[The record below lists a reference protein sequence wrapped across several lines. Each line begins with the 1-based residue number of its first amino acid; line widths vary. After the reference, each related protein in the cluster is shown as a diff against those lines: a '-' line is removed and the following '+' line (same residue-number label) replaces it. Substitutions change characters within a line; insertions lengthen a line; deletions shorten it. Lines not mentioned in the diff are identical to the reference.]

1 MPAEAAVAK
10 IPTRWAPP
18 RVARVVRLVHVLAV
32 SHPEAVAAE
41 LPPEL
46 AASPAGSVLAD
57 RLLPALMARGAPHRV
72 VYPVALRVVTVH
84 EERPG
89 LCRCAERL
97 LVGEGVSLLVVHRLP
112 EIPIGSVCVELGGVI
127 LGDLTGEATASALDR
142 GALDPTIVTAVRQR
156 RVSSGVA
163 SSYPLGIGGVR
174 QGIGG
179 VKDSESHHPALVLF
193 DSCRALRLVRVD
205 FIASGINGAYDFF

>member
-1 MPAEAAVAK
+1 M
-10 IPTRWAPP
+10 
-18 RVARVVRLVHVLAV
+18 LAV

-46 AASPAGSVLAD
+46 AATRAGRVLAD

-89 LCRCAERL
+89 LGRGPERL
-97 LVGEGVSLLVVHRLP
+97 LVGEGVSLLVVRRLP
-112 EIPIGSVCVELGGVI
+112 EIPIGSGGVI
-127 LGDLTGEATASALDR
+127 LGDLTREATASALDR
-142 GALDPTIVTAVRQR
+142 GALDPTIVTAVRR
-156 RVSSGVA
+156 CRVSSGVA

-205 FIASGINGAYDFF
+205 VIASGINGAYDLF